1 MGVNSNQ
8 KASVDD
14 SLGHIKILKEAAE
27 SIRNLVKEMNDADE
41 IKGYIVYR
49 EESAEEKSAR

>member
-14 SLGHIKILKEAAE
+14 HLGHIKILKEAAE

-49 EESAEEKSAR
+49 EETAEEKSAR

>member
-1 MGVNSNQ
+1 MGVNSKQ

-49 EESAEEKSAR
+49 EETAEEKSAR

>member
-27 SIRNLVKEMNDADE
+27 RLRNLVKEMNDADE

-49 EESAEEKSAR
+49 EETVEEKSAR

>member
-8 KASVDD
+8 KASIDD

-49 EESAEEKSAR
+49 EETAEEKSAR